1 MVHSSQIACYSV
13 TLQHK
18 FNSIM
23 TIEVARDEN
32 VKVLSVLWGD
42 INSVLHRIRTIT
54 EVSLLSEPLMFLS

>member
-13 TLQHK
+13 TLQRK

-23 TIEVARDEN
+23 TIEIARDEN
-32 VKVLSVLWGD
+32 MKVLSVLWGD